1 MAAPL
6 RAFRLVHPFPSF
18 LNAALVLALAWLAGG
33 APLTVSALALAML
46 GIQFCIGTVND
57 LVDEPV
63 DAVAKPWKPV
73 PSGLV
78 SRRIAATIALA
89 SGGGGLLLSAS
100 VGPVPMLLAA
110 AMLSCGLAYDFYLK
124 PTRWAWACFAIA
136 FPLLPVFAWYGATGT
151 LPPGSEFLLPLAAL
165 AGPLLQLANGLT
177 DLEID
182 KEAGLD
188 TLAAALGR
196 DRSLIAMAGMVVVI
210 HGLAWLTIV
219 RIGPPLALAMAVA
232 AGALAVVGL
241 WLSAS
246 DSRDRREIGW
256 SAQAASIAALAVGW
270 VGAAA

>member
-1 MAAPL
+1 MTAPL

-18 LNAALVLALAWLAGG
+18 LNAALVLALASLAGG
-33 APLTVSALALAML
+33 PLLTASTLALAML

-63 DAVAKPWKPV
+63 DAVAKPWKPI

-78 SRRIAATIALA
+78 GRRIASTIALV

-100 VGPVPMLLAA
+100 VGPVPLLLAA
-110 AMLSCGLAYDFYLK
+110 AMLGCGLVYDFYLK

-136 FPLLPVFAWYGATGT
+136 FPLLPVFAWYGAAGT
-151 LPPGSEFLLPLAAL
+151 LPPGSAFLLPLAAL
-165 AGPLLQLANGLT
+165 AGPLLQLANGLA
-177 DLEID
+177 DYDVDRES
-182 KEAGLD
+182 GLD
-188 TLAAALGR
+188 TLAVALGR
-196 DRSLIAMAGMVVVI
+196 QRSLLAMADMVVVI

-219 RIGPPLALAMAVA
+219 RTGPPLALAMAVV

-246 DSRDRREIGW
+246 GKTARRELGW